1 MDKQIKLGYQ
11 TAKKERISY
20 CLFFLG
26 QNILWGYAG
35 YVETFL
41 TDIVIAAAAAAVTAA
56 AETADGGGESF
67 SALFCILFVQKEQLR
82 LLERRHQ

>member
-1 MDKQIKLGYQ
+1 MKLGYV
-11 TAKKERISY
+11 TSKKERIAY

-41 TDIVIAAAAAAVTAA
+41 TDIL
-56 AETADGGGESF
+56 
-67 SALFCILFVQKEQLR
+67 LFRQKLAIIT
-82 LLERRHQ
+82 